1 MLCLQPPNFVRS
13 YKVLLCWVP
22 RFLRKFPGF
31 QSLSFCSVLRPWL
44 CIFSLIF
51 VKSVGITRVW
61 CYKIW
66 LYFVFEL
73 LINYKNDLGQHIS
86 NINVHTNYLRLG
98 ILCFEQ
104 VLRCSQFCM
113 SVNHS
118 FCVARIYMTSFSEE
132 KNLTQTRFRNLNFY
146 RYLGLLCWNIY

>member
-1 MLCLQPPNFVRS
+1 MFCLQPPS
-13 YKVLLCWVP
+13 YIVLLCWVP

-31 QSLSFCSVLRPWL
+31 QSLSCCSVLRPWL
-44 CIFSLIF
+44 CICSLIF
-51 VKSVGITRVW
+51 IKSVGTTRVW
-61 CYKIW
+61 CYRIC
-66 LYFVFEL
+66 LYSVFEL
-73 LINYKNDLGQHIS
+73 LIICKNDHSQHIS

-104 VLRCSQFCM
+104 VSRCSQFCM

-118 FCVARIYMTSFSEE
+118 FCVARNYRTSFTEE
-132 KNLTQTRFRNLNFY
+132 ENLTQTGFRNLIFY